1 MTVAVILD
9 DASQPERLLPW
20 AKRLAIARG
29 TNLIAIIPKRSTRQG
44 ECKPISGSLS
54 DSTVGRCLVEVATE
68 LALSPNSNFVP
79 PNHELDRVDLSVF
92 ELTGT
97 NPEKTL
103 TEQINRLGISLLVIP
118 AFVIARSK
126 DHEDD
131 WLRNLFGQA
140 HCETMYLRD
149 DAHQRFDRLQALV
162 PVTSTDDN
170 LAALSN
176 ANLLVEKA
184 NGVLT
189 ACYVG
194 PRVDEVSS
202 DVGRRVLDRQI
213 NSAIG
218 PMSSHVKRQVVLAN
232 SIVEAIH
239 QIDVTEFDIILF
251 GGRQPRDVRRV
262 LESQLFTGT
271 QPDTVPAV
279 GVVRSAKPFRGRMMT
294 RFRALVER
302 SVPQLD
308 REGRIS
314 LVERIQSSSEW
325 NFDFVALLSLAT
337 LIAGLG
343 LIRNSA
349 SVVIGAMLVAP
360 LMTPIVGSGL
370 GLAQGNIRLI
380 RDALGTVVRGFV
392 MAFWIGVILGVLAC
406 SDMTP
411 EMISRGAPTFLD
423 LIVALVS
430 GVAAAYAMG
439 RPNLLSALPGV
450 AIAAALVPPLATSGM
465 AAAQL
470 QWPLAWGALLLFLT
484 SIVAIIL
491 GTTTTFWM
499 VGIRPE
505 KKDKSTPNWP
515 LALLLVL
522 VAITI
527 GLTALMDIY

>member
-1 MTVAVILD
+1 MSVAVILND
-9 DASQPERLLPW
+9 TSQPERLLPW
-20 AKRLAIARG
+20 AKRLAIARE
-29 TNLIAIIPKRSTRQG
+29 TNLIAIIPKRSNEVG
-44 ECKPISGSLS
+44 ECKPISASVS
-54 DSTVGRCLVEVATE
+54 DSSVGRSLVAVATE
-68 LALSPNSNFVP
+68 LALNGDEATASNNDHLDTV
-79 PNHELDRVDLSVF
+79 ELTVM
-92 ELTGT
+92 ELTGS
-97 NPEKTL
+97 KLDQTL
-103 TEQINRLGISLLVIP
+103 VEQIDPLGISLLVIP
-118 AFVIARSK
+118 ASVITRSNN
-126 DHEDD
+126 HADD
-131 WLRNLFGQA
+131 WLRGLFGHAQ
-140 HCETMYLRD
+140 CETMCLRD
-149 DAHQRFDRLQALV
+149 DTHQRFDRLEALV
-162 PVTSTDDN
+162 PITSSEDDP
-170 LAALSN
+170 AALKT
-176 ANLLVEKA
+176 AHALVEKG

-189 ACYVG
+189 VCYVG
-194 PRVDEVSS
+194 PYVDEVSAG
-202 DVGRRVLDRQI
+202 VGRRIIDRKI
-213 NSAIG
+213 ATAVG
-218 PMSSHVKRQVVLAN
+218 LMSSHVKREVVLAD

-239 QIDVTEFDIILF
+239 QIDATRFDLILF
-251 GGRQPRDVRRV
+251 GGQKPRDLRRI
-262 LESQLFTGT
+262 LEGQLFSGE
-271 QPDTVPAV
+271 QPDVVPAV
-279 GVVRSAKPFRGRMMT
+279 GVVRSSMPFSGRMM
-294 RFRALVER
+294 RWFRGSVER
-302 SVPQLD
+302 YVPQLD
-308 REGRIS
+308 REARIS

-325 NFDFVALLSLAT
+325 NFDFIALLSLAT

-392 MAFWIGVILGVLAC
+392 TAFWIGVMLGVFAC
-406 SDMTP
+406 TDMTT
-411 EMISRGAPTFLD
+411 EMLSRGSPTFLD

-484 SIVAIIL
+484 NIVAIIL

-505 KKDKSTPNWP
+505 KKDKPTPNWP

-522 VAITI
+522 VAMTV
-527 GLTALMDIY
+527 GLTALMNV